1 VEEIML
7 TLNRMLAGV
16 GLGGVLLGTVF
27 LAGCSGE
34 GQKPNAAQK
43 SSAAVKDSCC
53 AGDQKTAALLKPVL
67 LFKLE
72 EKHSSPDGMC
82 LGKDGNIY
90 LSMNNKNTEFK
101 SPCKI
106 MRITADDKLEDFCEL
121 PGHPDTK
128 ICSPLGIGFGSDGN
142 LYVSD
147 NQLFVKDAKMGTS
160 RVLRVVI
167 KDGKAEKVETV
178 VTGLNMAN
186 GLACK
191 GDCVY
196 VNDTTLG
203 STKPMPSGVYCFKIS
218 ELKADAPVAVT
229 GLNDSHLILKVETEN
244 ADPLYQVGANGLDF
258 DSKGNMYV
266 CDFGDA
272 EIMKVTFDA
281 DGKVMSTKSLAK
293 GGGMQ
298 SADGCHTDLE
308 GNLWVADFM
317 GNAIARV
324 NCETGAVTVVAKNEP
339 GDGADGSLDA
349 PSECIRRGDKVYV
362 SNIDIT
368 YGPNA
373 GDAVH
378 TMSVISLKK

>member
-1 VEEIML
+1 MRTMKQV
-7 TLNRMLAGV
+7 V
-16 GLGGVLLGTVF
+16 HCVGGVLLASVLLSGCGNEGKKPDA
-27 LAGCSGE
+27 AG
-34 GQKPNAAQK
+34 KPPEAK
-43 SSAAVKDSCC
+43 TGK
-53 AGDQKTAALLKPVL
+53 GDAAALLKPAL
-67 LFKLE
+67 LAKLDE
-72 EKHSSPDGMC
+72 SCSSPDGMC
-82 LGKDGNIY
+82 IGKDGNIY

-106 MRITADDKLEDFCEL
+106 MRITKDDLLESFCEL

-147 NQLFVKDAKMGTS
+147 NQMFVKPDLGKS

-191 GDCVY
+191 GDSVY

-218 ELKADAPVAVT
+218 ELKGDAPVAVT
-229 GLNDSHLILKVETEN
+229 GLNDPHLIVKVSTEN
-244 ADPLYQVGANGLDF
+244 ADPTYQVGANGLDF

-272 EIMKVTFDA
+272 EVMKVTFDA
-281 DGKVMSTKSLAK
+281 DGKIASAKSLAK
-293 GGGMQ
+293 GGGML
-298 SADGCHTDLE
+298 SADGCHTDQE
-308 GNLWVADFM
+308 GNLWIADFM
-317 GNAIARV
+317 GNAVAKV
-324 NCETGAVTVVAKNEP
+324 NCETGAVTIVAKNPP
-339 GDGADGSLDA
+339 GDGVDGSLDA

-378 TMSVISLKK
+378 TMSVITLKK

>member
-1 VEEIML
+1 
-7 TLNRMLAGV
+7 MLAMKRAIGCA
-16 GLGGVLLGTVF
+16 GLGGILLGTLF

-43 SSAAVKDSCC
+43 PPLAGKDSCC
-53 AGDQKTAALLKPVL
+53 SAEAKPAGALLKPAL
-67 LFKLE
+67 LAKLDDTC
-72 EKHSSPDGMC
+72 SSPDGMC
-82 LGKDGNIY
+82 IGKDGNIY

-106 MRITADDKLEDFCEL
+106 MRITKDDLLETFCEL

-128 ICSPLGIGFGSDGN
+128 ICSPLGIGFGPDGN
-142 LYVSD
+142 LYISD

-191 GDCVY
+191 GDSLY

-203 STKPMPSGVYCFKIS
+203 ATKPMPSGVYCFKIS

-229 GLNDSHLILKVETEN
+229 GLKDPHLLVKVETEN
-244 ADPLYQVGANGLDF
+244 TDPLYQVGANGLDF

-281 DGKVMSTKSLAK
+281 EGKVASAKSLAK
-293 GGGMQ
+293 GGGML
-298 SADGCHTDLE
+298 SCDGCHTDQE

-317 GNAIARV
+317 GNAIAKV
-324 NCETGAVTVVAKNEP
+324 NCETGEVTIVAKNAP

-368 YGPNA
+368 YGPNTA
-373 GDAVH
+373 DSVH
-378 TMSVISLKK
+378 TMSVITLKK